1 MDVPSNM
8 EARRCISFFSNSL
21 FMDMPAAPKVQNM
34 ISFSVF
40 TLKSS
45 SAIFAMLISSD

>member
-1 MDVPSNM
+1 MDVPSNI

-21 FMDMPAAPKVQNM
+21 FMDMPAAPKVRNV

-45 SAIFAMLISSD
+45 SATFSVLISSD